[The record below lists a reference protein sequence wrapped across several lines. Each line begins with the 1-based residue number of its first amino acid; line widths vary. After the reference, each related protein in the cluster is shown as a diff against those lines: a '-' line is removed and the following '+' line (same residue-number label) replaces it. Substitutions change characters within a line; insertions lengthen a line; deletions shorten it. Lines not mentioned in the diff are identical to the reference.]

1 MGRFNNL
8 INAFGNLD
16 KIYEGIKNKVFVKED
31 IEQIASIRW
40 NICNTCELFD
50 TKGTHC
56 VVPGSQPCCAD
67 CGCILELKV
76 RSMSA
81 HCPKNKWASFMPEEM
96 EKDLK
101 INKNFY

>member
-16 KIYEGIKNKVFVKED
+16 KIYEGIKNKVFVKDD

-40 NICNTCELFD
+40 NICKTCELFD

-56 VVPGSQPCCAD
+56 VVPGS
-67 CGCILELKV
+67 
-76 RSMSA
+76 
-81 HCPKNKWASFMPEEM
+81 
-96 EKDLK
+96 
-101 INKNFY
+101 

>member
-16 KIYEGIKNKVFVKED
+16 KIYEGIKYKVFVKEYV
-31 IEQIASIRW
+31 EQIASIRLD
-40 NICNTCELFD
+40 ICTNCNLFD
-50 TKGTHC
+50 TKGTYC

-67 CGCILELKV
+67 CGCILNLKV

-81 HCPKNKWASFMPEEM
+81 SCPKGKWAAFMDKEM
-96 EKDLK
+96 EKTLK
-101 INKNFY
+101 ENLK